1 MSKKLFLIDGYALIY
16 RAFFAFGTRPLLTKE
31 GFNISALY
39 GFFNSLFSLIEKEKP
54 EYMAIVL
61 DTKAPTFRHKMYP
74 EYKATREK
82 MPEELSNQIP
92 LLYEMIEATKITT
105 ISKDGYEADD
115 LIGAIAKRASVE
127 GFMTYIYSSDKDL
140 AQLVT
145 EDVFVYDPKLQKV
158 YDIEGIKEKFEL
170 YPNQIIDYL
179 ALMGDNSDN
188 IPGVPKVGK
197 KTAIKLLL
205 EFDNLE
211 NIYENLDNVKG
222 NAVRESLKNNK
233 DLADLSKELVTIET
247 DIDFE
252 YKIEDSHVEKYDYE
266 KLADYFYKLNMKKL
280 LRYLEEYKGIETKLE
295 KDIEYDSELQKYTE
309 IQNKEELEKLIKQIQ
324 SKKKISVFA
333 DLSGTNPLDFRINGL
348 AISTEENKVSYITRI
363 KGSETDNQLSLFV
376 DQN

>member
-16 RAFFAFGTRPLLTKE
+16 RAFFAFGTKPLLTKE

-105 ISKDGYEADD
+105 ISKDGFEADD
-115 LIGAIAKRASVE
+115 LIGAIAKQASEE
-127 GFMTYIYSSDKDL
+127 GYETYIYSSDKDL

-145 EDVFVYDPKLQKV
+145 EDVFIYDPKLQKV
-158 YDIEGIKEKFEL
+158 FDIEGIKEKFEL
-170 YPNQIIDYL
+170 YPNQIIDFL
-179 ALMGDNSDN
+179 SLMGDNSDN

-205 EFDNLE
+205 EFGTME
-211 NIYENLDNVKG
+211 NVYENLDKIKG
-222 NAVRESLKNNK
+222 NAVRESLKVNK
-233 DLADLSKELVTIET
+233 HLADLSKELVTIET
-247 DIDFE
+247 NIDYE
-252 YKIEDSHVEKYDYE
+252 YIIEDSHVEKYDYE
-266 KLADYFYKLNMKKL
+266 KLSDYFYKLNMKKL
-280 LRYLEEYKGIETKLE
+280 LRYLEDNKGVESKLE
-295 KDIEYDSELQKYTE
+295 KVIEYDDKVQKYTE
-309 IQNKEELEKLIKQIQ
+309 IQNADELDELIKEIK
-324 SKKKISVFA
+324 SKKKLSVIIQ
-333 DLSGTNPLDFRINGL
+333 GQIH
-348 AISTEENKVSYITRI
+348 
-363 KGSETDNQLSLFV
+363 
-376 DQN
+376 